1 MTKPQFRSWQSVQE
15 EVLRR
20 IHAREWPPGELI
32 PNEADLA
39 KEFGCARATVNRALR
54 ALADTG
60 LLDRRRKAGTRV
72 AAQPV
77 AKATLDISVIRRDVE
92 TRGQRYGHQLM
103 QRDIA
108 TPPIAVSGA
117 METDANAELL
127 FLEALHLADGQP
139 YALESRWINTEVV
152 PDAVNEPF
160 TEISSNE
167 WLLKHAPYTH
177 GDIVFSAANASDTEA
192 KALGCDTGAALFTI
206 DRLTW
211 NGHDAVTKV
220 RIVFA
225 QGHQMRTVL

>member
-1 MTKPQFRSWQSVQE
+1 MTQQQFKSWQSVRA

-32 PNEADLA
+32 PNESDLA
-39 KEFGCARATVNRALR
+39 AEFGCARATVNRALR

-77 AKATLDISVIRRDVE
+77 AKATLDISVIRMDIE
-92 TRGQRYGHQLM
+92 ARGQRYAHQLI
-103 QRDIA
+103 QRDIVV
-108 TPPIAVSGA
+108 PPVAISGA
-117 METDANAELL
+117 METASTAKLL
-127 FLEALHLADGQP
+127 RLEALHLANGRP
-139 YALESRWINTEVV
+139 YALENRWINIGMV
-152 PDAVNEPF
+152 PEARDETF
-160 TEISSNE
+160 EDISSNE

-177 GDIVFSAANASDTEA
+177 GDIVFCAANANDVEA
-192 KALGCDTGAALFTI
+192 RALDCAPGTALFVI

-211 NGHDAVTKV
+211 NEGAAVTKV

-225 QGHQMRTVL
+225 QGHQMRTVV